1 MNVCPVK
8 KNDLMKIVFFGTQPY
23 DRDSF
28 DRISGEY
35 AFQIEYTESHLNI
48 GTVSLASGADA
59 VCIFVNDTA
68 DAETI
73 GASAAY
79 EIMVNGGGRAAWD
92 ALTEK
97 APQITKGMLDAAE
110 REGAPLTHKMMQGA
124 FDGWYK
130 NPAVM
135 RIYEDSYM
143 MTECLG
149 GSCDSRN
156 DPRNYFKREMS
167 SKEMVSAFCLDAEG
181 KGYQSD
187 RPNVL
192 DEPERLQVQQKV
204 LDMAKSVNENR
215 RINGLTPDY
224 SYRNLY
230 LWGEAPKTVEKASN
244 QAVLNAVA
252 AKKMSR

>member
-1 MNVCPVK
+1 MSDDK
-8 KNDLMKIVFFGTQPY
+8 KT
-23 DRDSF
+23 
-28 DRISGEY
+28 EY
-35 AFQIEYTESHLNI
+35 ADREPVIPFKLKAFSKETERRFAYLIN
-48 GTVSLASGADA
+48 TVADYSPTGKSVLETA
-59 VCIFVNDTA
+59 AKEA

-224 SYRNLY
+224 SYRSLY